1 LNLEKYRTLFVDEA
15 SDHLQEMARALAAL
29 SAGDESAT
37 EAVDT
42 LFRMAHSIKG
52 MAASLDY
59 AAASALAHV
68 LEDWMEP
75 LRAGAVI
82 DAEGLSLVAEAIAAL
97 EEMVACVDET
107 GAAPE
112 PRADLIARL
121 TAASA
126 AAAAGAA
133 GAEGA
138 AADSALSPTPLKKKL
153 QRPRHRRS
161 PARSVFARRRSIA
174 SWPR

>member
-15 SDHLQEMARALAAL
+15 SDHLQEMARALSAL
-29 SAGDESAT
+29 SAGDESAG
-37 EAVDT
+37 EAIDT

-59 AAASALAHV
+59 GAASALAHA

-75 LRAGAVI
+75 LRAGAAVEA
-82 DAEGLSLVAEAIAAL
+82 DGLSLVAEAIAAL

-107 GAAPE
+107 GNAPE
-112 PRADLIARL
+112 PRADLCERL
-121 TAASA
+121 TAPPSPAP
-126 AAAAGAA
+126 AGVT
-133 GAEGA
+133 ET
-138 AADSALSPTPLKKKL
+138 STQLKKKV
-153 QRPRHRRS
+153 QRPLHRRS
-161 PARSVFARRRSIA
+161 PARSAFARRRSIA

>member
-1 LNLEKYRTLFVDEA
+1 MNLEKYRTLFVDEA

-29 SAGDESAT
+29 SAGDEPAT
-37 EAVDT
+37 EAIDT

-59 AAASALAHV
+59 DAASSLAHK

-75 LRAGAVI
+75 LRTGAAI
-82 DAEGLSLVAEAIAAL
+82 DREGLGLVAEAVAGL

-107 GAAPE
+107 GAPPQ

-121 TAASA
+121 SRSEGRAGTLPALQPAEPTPAA
-126 AAAAGAA
+126 
-133 GAEGA
+133 
-138 AADSALSPTPLKKKL
+138 PLKKKL

-161 PARSVFARRRSIA
+161 PARSVSARRRLIA

>member
-15 SDHLQEMARALAAL
+15 SDHLQEMVRALAAL
-29 SAGDESAT
+29 SAGDEPAT

-59 AAASALAHV
+59 GAASSLAHR

-75 LRAGAVI
+75 LRAGAAV
-82 DAEGLSLVAEAIAAL
+82 DPAGLALVAEAIAAL
-97 EEMVACVDET
+97 EEMVAHVDQS

-112 PRADLIARL
+112 PRPDLIERL
-121 TAASA
+121 SA
-126 AAAAGAA
+126 PHAP
-133 GAEGA
+133 AE
-138 AADSALSPTPLKKKL
+138 SAPAPAPLKKKL
-153 QRPRHRRS
+153 ERPRHRRC
-161 PARSVFARRRSIA
+161 PARSAFARRRLIA

>member
-1 LNLEKYRTLFVDEA
+1 
-15 SDHLQEMARALAAL
+15 MGRALAAL
-29 SAGDESAT
+29 SAGDEPVA

-59 AAASALAHV
+59 GAAATLAHR

-75 LRAGAVI
+75 LRAGREVDSA
-82 DAEGLSLVAEAIAAL
+82 GLSLVAEAIAAL
-97 EEMVACVDET
+97 EEMVACVDES
-107 GAAPE
+107 GEAPP
-112 PRADLIARL
+112 PREDLIARL
-121 TAASA
+121 SA
-126 AAAAGAA
+126 PR
-133 GAEGA
+133 EP
-138 AADSALSPTPLKKKL
+138 AADASPAAPLKKKL